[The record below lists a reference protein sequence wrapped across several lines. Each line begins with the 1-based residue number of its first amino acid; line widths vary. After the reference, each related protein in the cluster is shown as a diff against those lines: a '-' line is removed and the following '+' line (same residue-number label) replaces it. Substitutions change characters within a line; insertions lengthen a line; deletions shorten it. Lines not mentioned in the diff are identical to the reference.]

1 MQTVEQ
7 ANSEAV
13 RGMLIKVCDVAP
25 SFGSFLCPVFS
36 ALSPAVLQVPHM
48 VTVET
53 DKMYYERKMQEH
65 QQASLRPPI
74 IVKHTS
80 STSK

>member
-7 ANSEAV
+7 PNSEAV
-13 RGMLIKVCDVAP
+13 RGMLIKVCHVAP
-25 SFGSFLCPVFS
+25 LPGSCVGTVNPV
-36 ALSPAVLQVPHM
+36 LSPSVLQVPHM

-53 DKMYYERKMQEH
+53 DKMYYERKIQEH